1 MIFSVNSVEETTN
14 LGITLGKLLKSGDI
28 VCLTGDL
35 GTGKTHITKGI
46 AKGLEITDYI
56 TSPTFTIVNE
66 YDSGRLKLNHFDVY
80 RVSDP
85 DEIYAIGFD
94 DYIFSDAVSIIE
106 WANYIE
112 EILPKDFLHIY
123 IEKDLEKGEDYRS
136 LKKSFVIFVCTFDL
150 FGQGRHV
157 YTFEN
162 RCVQDLELP
171 LSDDT
176 VKIILN
182 TKGIL
187 DDVSVEMKSLLDYID
202 GKEPEDDFTKELDDA
217 VNEVRDNEK
226 WRLEYMTLQMSYQE
240 KYELGVQDGIELG
253 REQGIEQGIDKI
265 NRLHDILIEQN
276 RLDDLKRAI
285 KDKEFEKSLMK
296 ELL

>member
-1 MIFSVNSVEETTN
+1 MIFEVKSIGETTKIGFN
-14 LGITLGKLLKSGDI
+14 LGKLLNPGDI

-46 AKGLEITDYI
+46 AKGLDINENI

-123 IEKDLEKGEDYRS
+123 IEKDLEKGEDFR
-136 LKKSFVIFVCTFDL
+136 
-150 FGQGRHV
+150 
-157 YTFEN
+157 
-162 RCVQDLELP
+162 
-171 LSDDT
+171 
-176 VKIILN
+176 KITI
-182 TKGIL
+182 TPYG
-187 DDVSVEMKSLLDYID
+187 ERYDYI
-202 GKEPEDDFTKELDDA
+202 KEL
-217 VNEVRDNEK
+217 
-226 WRLEYMTLQMSYQE
+226 
-240 KYELGVQDGIELG
+240 
-253 REQGIEQGIDKI
+253 KI
-265 NRLHDILIEQN
+265 
-276 RLDDLKRAI
+276 
-285 KDKEFEKSLMK
+285 
-296 ELL
+296 